1 MAVSKFAGRYPVKL
15 SGAAVLMA
23 ALLIASQ
30 VHAQR
35 PESPA
40 ESRITV
46 IGVGSVHVVPD
57 QARIRGGVTTRA
69 KTVKEAS
76 DANSKLMSAITAM
89 LLASGIAQTDIQT
102 ARFSVQPVYAP
113 AQPGVEPKLAGY
125 AVANHVE
132 VTIREISK
140 VGDILDRLVNAGA
153 TDIGNIEF
161 LHSDASKV
169 LDQARE
175 AAVADGRHKA
185 ELYARAAGVSLG
197 RVLSIREDAAPGAPV
212 PFARASALREAS
224 VPIASGE
231 DTLEA
236 RITVAYEVVR

>member
-1 MAVSKFAGRYPVKL
+1 
-15 SGAAVLMA
+15 MA
-23 ALLIASQ
+23 AMLVASQ
-30 VHAQR
+30 VHAQH

-46 IGVGSVHVVPD
+46 VGVGRVHVVPD
-57 QARIRGGVTTRA
+57 QARIRSGVTTRA

-76 DANSKLMSAITAM
+76 DANSKLMSTITTT
-89 LLASGIAQTDIQT
+89 LLASGIAQNDIQT
-102 ARFSVQPVYAP
+102 SRFSVQPVYAP
-113 AQPGVEPKLAGY
+113 AQPGVEPKLSGY
-125 AVANHVE
+125 SVSNQVE
-132 VTIREISK
+132 VIIRQMGN
-140 VGDILDRLVNAGA
+140 VGDILDRLVSAGA

-161 LHSDASKV
+161 LHADPSKP

-175 AAVADGRHKA
+175 AAVADARHKA

-197 RVLSIREDAAPGAPV
+197 RVLSITEDSGHGAPMPLARAAAPMA
-212 PFARASALREAS
+212 AS

-236 RITVAYEVVR
+236 HITVAYEIPR